1 MESFKKLILTKWL
14 LVLKVLPVI
23 VFILLLKLVV
33 NNAGW
38 EFLSLSPLF
47 NSIIA
52 ANVFLLGF
60 LLSGTLSDYKESER
74 LPGELAA
81 SIETISDEAVI
92 TYKNKKSPQAKK
104 LMQDLYSFNSDL
116 QKWFYKGERTVNIMS
131 KLASWNDH
139 FLAFEKLTQPNFIVR
154 LKQEQQSIRRILIR
168 IHTIRETSFVQVG
181 YAIAEMTTFLL
192 VIGFIFA
199 KIDPFYESLFFVGIS
214 TFLMIYINVL
224 IKDLD
229 NPFDHYS
236 EGKETALVSLHP
248 LTDLEPRLKER
259 LKKMK

>member
-1 MESFKKLILTKWL
+1 
-14 LVLKVLPVI
+14 
-23 VFILLLKLVV
+23 
-33 NNAGW
+33 
-38 EFLSLSPLF
+38 
-47 NSIIA
+47 
-52 ANVFLLGF
+52 
-60 LLSGTLSDYKESER
+60 LSDYKESER

-81 SIETISDEAVI
+81 SIETIADECVI
-92 TYKNKKSPQAKK
+92 TYKNKKAKEAK
-104 LMQDLYSFNSDL
+104 SFLEYIIKFTSDL
-116 QKWFYKGERTVNIMS
+116 QKWFYKGERTVHIMK
-131 KLASWNDH
+131 KLEDFNDH
-139 FLAFEKLTQPNFIVR
+139 LLAFEPITQPNFIVR
-154 LKQEQQSIRRILIR
+154 LKGEQQNIRRILIR

-199 KIDPFYESLFFVGIS
+199 KIDPFYESLFFFFIS

-248 LTDLEPRLKER
+248 LTDLEPRLKDR
-259 LKKMK
+259 LKRLT

>member
-1 MESFKKLILTKWL
+1 MENIRKLILTKWL
-14 LVLKVLPVI
+14 LVLKVLPV
-23 VFILLLKLVV
+23 VALILLAKLVV
-33 NNAGW
+33 NNFGW

-81 SIETISDEAVI
+81 SIETIADECVI
-92 TYKNKKSPQAKK
+92 TYKHKKAKQAKEFLQELITFTK
-104 LMQDLYSFNSDL
+104 DL
-116 QKWFYKGERTVNIMS
+116 QKWFYKGERTVNIMA
-131 KLASWNDH
+131 KLAEFNTY
-139 FLAFEKLTQPNFIVR
+139 FLAFESITQPNFIVR

-248 LTDLEPRLKER
+248 LTDLEPRLKDR
-259 LKKMK
+259 LKGLK